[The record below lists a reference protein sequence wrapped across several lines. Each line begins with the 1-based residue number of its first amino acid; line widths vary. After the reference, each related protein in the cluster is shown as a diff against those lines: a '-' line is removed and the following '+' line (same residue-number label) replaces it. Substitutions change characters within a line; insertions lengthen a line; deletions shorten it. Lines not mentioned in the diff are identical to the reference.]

1 MIITT
6 DESLIDQI
14 EKSNNI
20 SSLIEMAIPPKNSN
34 SERSTK
40 QVSVR
45 LFCTRKRKESN
56 IFRSRYNLN
65 MRRIKLRIVL

>member
-6 DESLIDQI
+6 DESVIDQI

-20 SSLIEMAIPPKNSN
+20 SSLIEMAITPKNN
-34 SERSTK
+34 NKERSTK

-45 LFCTRKRKESN
+45 LFCTRIKE
-56 IFRSRYNLN
+56 Y
-65 MRRIKLRIVL
+65 